1 MNERL
6 DIWQEQLPYNI
17 WLVGVRGR
25 LDQSLTPQLD
35 STLGRLLDNG
45 RYRLVVSLKEVTYIN
60 SGGLRCLVSAWRRA
74 RGKNGDV
81 VLFGLNDRILEIFTM
96 VGFDKV
102 FHIYKTSIE
111 AQAALRQTVEK

>member
-1 MNERL
+1 MNDRRT
-6 DIWQEQLPYNI
+6 IWQEQQSNNI

-25 LDQSLTPQLD
+25 LDQSLTPQLNE
-35 STLGRLLDNG
+35 TLIGLLDNG
-45 RYRLVVSLKEVTYIN
+45 RYHLIINLDGVSYIN

-74 RGKNGDV
+74 RAENGDV

-102 FHIYKTSIE
+102 FHITDTSLE
-111 AQAALRQTVEK
+111 AQATLE